1 MEIQISYYSNST
13 GMAESFMV
21 QGWEAAKQK
30 SAQIIEN
37 DITLCETKT
46 SGKILAELTS
56 DKWRDAV
63 RLFNKSNYR
72 KNNIRYYS
80 KNPYKE
86 L

>member
-1 MEIQISYYSNST
+1 M
-13 GMAESFMV
+13 
-21 QGWEAAKQK
+21 K
-30 SAQIIEN
+30 
-37 DITLCETKT
+37 TKT